1 MFKIGS
7 QRLTWM
13 EVEWFGLDEEG
24 VQLTNKIEMQVDLV
38 DRSALN
44 AQIKAE
50 SEDETK
56 AQEFAQKVSHGWKG
70 VGDMD
75 GKPLPFSKANLA
87 LLWEAPSF
95 SVAWGAAYLKAW
107 AGMGKERE
115 KNSASLPAGGQATDQ

>member
-13 EVEWFGLDEEG
+13 EIQWFGLDEEG
-24 VQLTNKIEMQVDLV
+24 VQLTNKIEMQVELV

-44 AQIKAE
+44 QQIK
-50 SEDETK
+50 DEQLDE
-56 AQEFAQKVSHGWKG
+56 ANAYAFAAKVSHGWKG
-70 VGDMD
+70 VGDLE
-75 GKPLPFSKANLA
+75 GKALPYSKENLA
-87 LLWEAPSF
+87 LIWEAPSF

-115 KNSASLPAGGQATDQ
+115 KNSASLPAGGQAIGQ

>member
-13 EVEWFGLDEEG
+13 EITWFGLDEEG
-24 VQLTNKIEMQVDLV
+24 VQLTNKIEMQVELV

-44 AQIKAE
+44 QQIK
-50 SEDETK
+50 DEQLDEGN
-56 AQEFAQKVSHGWKG
+56 ALEFAQKVSHGWKG
-70 VGDMD
+70 VGDME
-75 GKPLPFSKANLA
+75 GKPLPYNKQNLG

-115 KNSASLPAGGQATDQ
+115 KNSQSLPADGQATAQ